1 MERKERLPVLAVTCG
16 DPAGVGPEI
25 AVRAA
30 VSRGVRRQAR
40 LVLVGP
46 ESVWKAAARV
56 VGVGLRLTPFE
67 RRGRRPLRR
76 GTVEFVPTAGPGEW
90 RWGEISAAGGETAFR
105 AVEKAVGLVRDACC
119 DAVVTAPLNK
129 ESLRAAGVPY
139 IGHTEILAGLTQ
151 SEDPLTVFLTGKLCV
166 FFFTRHL
173 PLSEVPERLE
183 TEPLRRFILRCR
195 DTLRGWGV
203 GNPKLAVAGFNP
215 HCGEHGLLGREEILA
230 VEPAVRAAAA
240 DGVDAVGPIGADS
253 VFAQAAEGRYDA
265 VVSLY
270 HDQGHIACK
279 TLDFH
284 RTVSVTAGLPFL
296 RVSVDHG
303 TAFDIAGTGQAD
315 AAGMKEAVCV
325 AAAMVVRRRGSE
337 KKNCQSL

>member
-30 VSRGVRRQAR
+30 VSRGVRRQTR

-46 ESVWKAAARV
+46 ESVWKAAAQV
-56 VGVGLRLTPFE
+56 AGVGLRLTPFE

-76 GTVEFVPTAGPGEW
+76 GTVEFVPTAGAGEW
-90 RWGEISAAGGETAFR
+90 RWGKISAAGGETAFR

-173 PLSEVPERLE
+173 PLS
-183 TEPLRRFILRCR
+183 RCR
-195 DTLRGWGV
+195 DTLREWGIAH
-203 GNPKLAVAGFNP
+203 PKLAVAGFNP
-215 HCGEHGLLGREEILA
+215 HCGEHGLLGSEEMRA

-240 DGVDAVGPIGADS
+240 EGVDAVGPIGADS

-325 AAAMVVRRRGSE
+325 AAAMVARRF
-337 KKNCQSL
+337 CQSP

>member
-30 VSRGVRRQAR
+30 VSRGVRRQTR

-56 VGVGLRLTPFE
+56 AGVGLRLTPFE

-90 RWGEISAAGGETAFR
+90 RWGKISAAGGETAFR

-173 PLSEVPERLE
+173 PLSEVPERLKIRSWRSPDLIL
-183 TEPLRRFILRCR
+183 TAANTVCLAAKRCGRWSRRFGQPLRRALTQSVR
-195 DTLRGWGV
+195 L
-203 GNPKLAVAGFNP
+203 
-215 HCGEHGLLGREEILA
+215 
-230 VEPAVRAAAA
+230 EPIR
-240 DGVDAVGPIGADS
+240 
-253 VFAQAAEGRYDA
+253 
-265 VVSLY
+265 
-270 HDQGHIACK
+270 
-279 TLDFH
+279 
-284 RTVSVTAGLPFL
+284 FL
-296 RVSVDHG
+296 H
-303 TAFDIAGTGQAD
+303 
-315 AAGMKEAVCV
+315 
-325 AAAMVVRRRGSE
+325 RRRKAVTTPLFRCITIRAISPVKPLTFIGPFP
-337 KKNCQSL
+337 